1 MAPVAGKRGVWN
13 RALVVAVMEGHLDV
27 CKYLVEDIRVDVNW
41 LSDQG
46 PILSSL
52 RVNLVALYGFLVEK
66 CWLREEINDPSQ
78 ALVTA
83 FC

>member
-27 CKYLVEDIRVDVNW
+27 CRYLVEDIRVDVNW
-41 LSDQG
+41 LSNEG
-46 PILSSL
+46 LILFTSRQFCSSV
-52 RVNLVALYGFLVEK
+52 RIFGSNY
-66 CWLREEINDPSQ
+66 WIREEISQ
-78 ALVTA
+78 LITA